1 MPYKAHP
8 QKKPKPPLNAGGL
21 QDLALFYAGRFATT
35 RAKLTA
41 YLNRKL
47 RERGWDG
54 DGRPD
59 PEAIAQHMAE
69 LGYVDDAGYAAMKA
83 GALTRTGYGMR
94 RVGQALGAAGI
105 GQADGAAALES
116 AASDAWVSAERFA
129 SRRRIGP
136 FAAGSADRPQRE
148 KQIAAFLRA
157 GHRFDVARK
166 WVDAAPGEMPEEE

>member
-1 MPYKAHP
+1 MSYKAHP
-8 QKKPKPPLNAGGL
+8 QKKPKPPLNAGRL

-41 YLNRKL
+41 YLTRKL

-54 DGRPD
+54 DDAPD
-59 PEAIAQHMAE
+59 PEAISERMAE

-83 GALTRTGYGMR
+83 GALTRAGYGAR

-116 AASDAWVSAERFA
+116 AASDAWLSAERFA
-129 SRRRIGP
+129 RKKRIGP
-136 FAAGSADRPQRE
+136 FAAEAADRPQRE
-148 KQIAAFLRA
+148 KQIAAYLRA

-166 WVDAAPGEMPEEE
+166 WVDAPPGDVPEEE